1 MFSRCGAWF
10 LINKISQI
18 EIAFIACFVWIISHC
33 RFCALRFFLLLQSVI
48 PFCGSLPSF
57 LNTSET
63 FMLKEYCLWVMGAA
77 VTCLSADP
85 LSPDYELKLN
95 DGVWDCQLKMHA
107 VPRSE
112 PRGQMQC
119 RLRPPTGNHN
129 SLLGLL
135 KLILAKMILLWLF
148 LKGEPC

>member
-1 MFSRCGAWF
+1 MFPRCGAWF
-10 LINKISQI
+10 QINKISQI
-18 EIAFIACFVWIISHC
+18 EIAFIPCFVSSISHC
-33 RFCALRFFLLLQSVI
+33 CLCALRLFFVPHKWIFFSLQSVI
-48 PFCGSLPSF
+48 PFCGSLPPF

-63 FMLKEYCLWVMGAA
+63 FMLKKKYCLWEMGAA

-85 LSPDYELKLN
+85 LFPDYELKLN

-112 PRGQMQC
+112 LRGQTQC

-135 KLILAKMILLWLF
+135 KLILA
-148 LKGEPC
+148 CVS